1 MHDGEQIKV
10 PVNSQGETVGP
21 ESTKL
26 NSFLGTIEWNGLV
39 VALTSFN
46 WKEMPEAAKGQ
57 TWECV
62 QSKFDSDPNCKT
74 WILNSLA
81 NRWTSWRVELKDRL
95 KDCDPRVLP
104 DQRPVLVSN
113 WSSEKAKIQ
122 RAKNNANRAKQTS
135 TYCAGRKSC

>member
-26 NSFLGTIEWNGLV
+26 NSFLGTIAWNGLI
-39 VALTSFN
+39 VALTVFN

-62 QSKFDSDPNCKT
+62 KVQL
-74 WILNSLA
+74 ILETIL
-81 NRWTSWRVELKDRL
+81 
-95 KDCDPRVLP
+95 
-104 DQRPVLVSN
+104 
-113 WSSEKAKIQ
+113 
-122 RAKNNANRAKQTS
+122 
-135 TYCAGRKSC
+135 